1 MADFP
6 RGTLWNVPLLRERY
20 SPAFLASVIIHIGLG
35 VVFIMAPY
43 LLPKP
48 KPLILGSGPG
58 GGSGGETYTVGIADE
73 LGGGAGMVKP
83 SPVPQPPPLPAE
95 TEKEE
100 VKPEA
105 VPLPQTVEPPK
116 ATTPKP
122 EEKVSHPAPKQ
133 KSTPPTAN
141 VIPTAPQ
148 PGAGKTGGAREGAG
162 HGPGSSGVGVSVGP
176 GTGGL
181 GDFWYARVVE
191 TRIGSNWIK
200 PQVPGRVEIVYSFFI
215 ANDGRIQDIKKEKSS
230 GNDLLDLTA
239 ERAIRACNSPSNP
252 LPPLP
257 PQLRGRPVQFVAQF
271 IYPP

>member
-20 SPAFLASVIIHIGLG
+20 GPAFLASVAIHITLA
-35 VVFIMAPY
+35 FAFMLAPY

-48 KPLILGSGPG
+48 KPILLGTGSG

-73 LGGGAGMVKP
+73 LAGGAGMVKP
-83 SPVPQPPPLPAE
+83 SPIPQPPALPPE
-95 TEKEE
+95 TKKEE

-105 VPLPQTVEPPK
+105 VPLPQTVEPSKSTPK
-116 ATTPKP
+116 A

-133 KSTPPTAN
+133 KSTPPPAN

-148 PGAGKTGGAREGAG
+148 PGAGGTGGMRSGAG
-162 HGPGSSGVGVSVGP
+162 GGLGSGVGVSVGP
-176 GTGGL
+176 GSGGL
-181 GDFWYARVVE
+181 GDFWYAREVE
-191 TRIGSNWIK
+191 RRIGSNWIR
-200 PQVPGRVEIVYSFFI
+200 PQVQGRIEIVYSFFI
-215 ANDGRIQDIKKEKSS
+215 ANDGRIQDVKKEKSS
-230 GNDLLDLTA
+230 GNDLLDLTG
-239 ERAIRACNSPSNP
+239 ERAIRASNP

-257 PQLRGRPVQFVAQF
+257 LQLRGRPVQFLVQF